1 MKESPFRPHLELE
14 FRDGKRE
21 VADYLY
27 PVLSRLDTYTMTY
40 ADAIHAANRL
50 MERDFI
56 SDAMHTV
63 RVDHFRRS
71 V

>member
-1 MKESPFRPHLELE
+1 VIANPFRPNRELE

-40 ADAIHAANRL
+40 AEAIQAANRL
-50 MERDFI
+50 MERDFV
-56 SDAMHTV
+56 SDAMHAV